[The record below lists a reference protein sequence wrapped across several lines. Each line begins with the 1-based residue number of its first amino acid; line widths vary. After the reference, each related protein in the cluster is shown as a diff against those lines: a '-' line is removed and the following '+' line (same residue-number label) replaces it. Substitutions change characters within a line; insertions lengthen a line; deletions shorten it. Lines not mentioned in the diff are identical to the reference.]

1 MIAIPLRSALER
13 SFYYAPRRRGGGIM
27 RYRDPSACLSHGA
40 AALGYRH
47 AGCLQPSHRRPPQM
61 CGLRTRPRTDVN
73 PPSIS
78 GSNCHRR
85 GRISSCRPRG
95 DTLLSFY
102 LVVCPSVRPSQVGVL
117 SKRIEVIFKTK
128 AGAVSRI
135 LQGRVSNPSERGTPQ
150 FY

>member
-1 MIAIPLRSALER
+1 MPLA
-13 SFYYAPRRRGGGIM
+13 AGGGIM
-27 RYRDPSACLSHGA
+27 RYRDPSACLSRGA

-47 AGCLQPSHRRPPQM
+47 AGYLQLSHRRPPQM

-128 AGAVSRI
+128 AGAD
-135 LQGRVSNPSERGTPQ
+135 LG
-150 FY
+150 FYKGGCPIHLKGASPNSIDPCCRNQTIFWP